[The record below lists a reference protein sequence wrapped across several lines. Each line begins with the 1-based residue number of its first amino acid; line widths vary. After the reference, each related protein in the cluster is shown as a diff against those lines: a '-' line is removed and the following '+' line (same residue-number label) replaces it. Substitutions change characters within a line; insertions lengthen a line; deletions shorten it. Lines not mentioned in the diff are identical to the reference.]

1 MTDAD
6 ESRKSIA
13 NPTPAMPTLLQERSL
28 IPELPVQRLEKC
40 FILNSTPLLAKE
52 RSSGKF
58 LRAVIIQRMQ
68 HRLSLI
74 QMMD

>member
-13 NPTPAMPTLLQERSL
+13 NPTPAMLILLQGRSL

-40 FILNSTPLLAKE
+40 FILKGTPLLAKVI
-52 RSSGKF
+52 SSGKF
-58 LRAVIIQRMQ
+58 LRVVIIQRIQ

>member
-28 IPELPVQRLEKC
+28 IPEIPVQRLEKC
-40 FILNSTPLLAKE
+40 FILNGALTF
-52 RSSGKF
+52 GK
-58 LRAVIIQRMQ
+58 
-68 HRLSLI
+68 S
-74 QMMD
+74 